1 MLPMFD
7 ISNAVR
13 EAIVEHAQS
22 LAPEEACGVVLGKD
36 GGDRYVPCENVA
48 EDRSTAFEIDAG
60 FMAQARAS
68 GELRAIVHS
77 HPHGLDGPSKT
88 DMAQAAEDD
97 VPWGIVVLDPV
108 HRPKLFFWGDML
120 PVAPYEQRPFRHG
133 IADCY
138 ALVRDWYRQERGLV
152 LPLTPR
158 DPDWWNKGQRVIE
171 DNLHRFDF
179 DAFGDSE
186 PLQPGDVLLFQVGAP
201 TINHTGIYV
210 GNGLV
215 LHHLTNRLSRK
226 DVLGPWKQKYHAR
239 TMRLRPSALQPAAQS
254 VAPEGGQ

>member
-1 MLPMFD
+1 MF
-7 ISNAVR
+7 AVSVAIQ
-13 EAIVEHAQS
+13 EAIIEHARS
-22 LAPEEACGVVLGKD
+22 LAPEEACGVVLGNE

-48 EDRSTAFEIDAG
+48 EDRRTAFEIDAG
-60 FMAQARAS
+60 FMAEARAS
-68 GELRAIVHS
+68 GALRAIVHS

-97 VPWGIVVLDPV
+97 VPWGIAVLDPV

-138 ALVRDWYRQERGLV
+138 ALVRDWYKQERGLV

-239 TMRLRPSALQPAAQS
+239 TMRLRPSALQPAVQS
-254 VAPEGGQ
+254 VAQGDGR